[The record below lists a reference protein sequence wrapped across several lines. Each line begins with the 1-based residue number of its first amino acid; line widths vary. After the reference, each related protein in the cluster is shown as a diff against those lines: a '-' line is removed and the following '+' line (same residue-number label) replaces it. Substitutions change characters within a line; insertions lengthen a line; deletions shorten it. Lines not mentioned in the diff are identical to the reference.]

1 MPNEIRELRPADVVM
16 GYWQELLVIE
26 EDAEV
31 LEPVYWEAA

>member
-1 MPNEIRELRPADVVM
+1 MPIGELRPFEVVM

-31 LEPVYWEAA
+31 MEPVYWEAA